1 MTENITRSFKY
12 GKTKKRNWTFV
23 LYPESAPDN
32 WRDILQQTGL
42 EIAISPL
49 HDSDI
54 DPTGDLKKPHYHI
67 ILCYNNTVTGRMVK
81 SLVDELNQPIPMPID
96 SVKGL
101 YRYFTHK
108 DNPDKYQYS
117 ENDIVTLNGFD
128 VLDFSDLSTGDKSKI
143 RVELVKFIRENDI
156 DEYSDFID
164 KIIEIDKPDFLLVAM
179 TSTIFFNAYL
189 CSKRHKKKDG
199 TRVEYIFIDKNT
211 GEVVEDSK
219 EEPKPIAKK
228 HEPSH

>member
-1 MTENITRSFKY
+1 MTENMTTSFKY

-49 HDSDI
+49 HDSDR

-81 SLVDELNQPIPMPID
+81 SLVDDLNQPIPMPID

-117 ENDIVTLNGFD
+117 ENDIMTLNGFD
-128 VLDFSDLSTGDKSKI
+128 ILDFSDLSTGDKSKI
-143 RVELVKFIRENDI
+143 RVELVKFIKENDI

-189 CSKRHKKKDG
+189 CSKRHKQKDG
-199 TRVEYIFIDKNT
+199 DRVEYVFIDKDT

-219 EEPKPIAKK
+219 EEPKPIILKNRR
-228 HEPSH
+228 